1 MPSEENLSDGIFAYG
16 RFCGTFVYYSA
27 ITADDAVYGC
37 YLKKAYYFKNHLI
50 KKLYFKKSNYF

>member
-37 YLKKAYYFKNHLI
+37 YLKRHIIL
-50 KKLYFKKSNYF
+50 KLN